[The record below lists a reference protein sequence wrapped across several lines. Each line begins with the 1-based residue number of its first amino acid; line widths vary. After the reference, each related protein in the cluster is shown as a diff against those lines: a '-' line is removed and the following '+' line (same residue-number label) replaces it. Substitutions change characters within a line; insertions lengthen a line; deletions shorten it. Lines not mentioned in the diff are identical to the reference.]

1 METPGPAKAAQER
14 QRRPSSH
21 QCTSL
26 IACESASLDKVVLF
40 DDPVRLLE
48 KLLEVSRDPVD
59 RVRIMLIDDDL
70 AVGPAVVWSAVV
82 HDAGGKAVEF
92 SERQPSRMTPAT
104 ADARVAR

>member
-70 AVGPAVVWSAVV
+70 AVGPAVVWTRSYMTQVEKPLNSANGS
-82 HDAGGKAVEF
+82 HLG
-92 SERQPSRMTPAT
+92 
-104 ADARVAR
+104 